1 LSLSSHQ
8 KAALAAQIALEKKAY
23 RPVLLD
29 LRELTLIAD
38 YFVVC
43 HGNSDV
49 HVRAIV
55 DAIAEGL
62 AQRGETRLS
71 IEGRDDARWMLLD
84 LGDTVVHVFSQA
96 DREYYDLERLWG
108 DAPRT
113 ELSPS

>member
-1 LSLSSHQ
+1 MSLPSGQ
-8 KAALAAQIALEKKAY
+8 KAALAGQIVLEKKGY

-38 YFVVC
+38 YFLIC

-49 HVRAIV
+49 HVRAIA
-55 DAIAEGL
+55 DAVAEGM
-62 AQRGETRLS
+62 AERGETRLRV
-71 IEGRDDARWMLLD
+71 EGREDARWVLLD
-84 LGDTVVHVFSQA
+84 LGDLVVHIFSQA

-113 ELSPS
+113 ELSPE

>member
-1 LSLSSHQ
+1 MSLSSHQ
-8 KAALAAQIALEKKAY
+8 KAALAGQIALEKKAY

-49 HVRAIV
+49 HVRAIA
-55 DAIAEGL
+55 DAIIEGI
-62 AQRGETRLS
+62 AQRGETRLG
-71 IEGRDDARWMLLD
+71 IEGRDDARWILLD

-113 ELSPS
+113 ELSAA